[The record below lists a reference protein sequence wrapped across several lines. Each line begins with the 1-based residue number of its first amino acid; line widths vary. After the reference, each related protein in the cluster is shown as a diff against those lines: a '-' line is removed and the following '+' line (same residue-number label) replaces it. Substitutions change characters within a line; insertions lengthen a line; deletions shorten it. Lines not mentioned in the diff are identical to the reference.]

1 MYFHKTSVNKK
12 ELILNV
18 IHFIYFFGKTCDI
31 REAKLTSKSFVLSKL
46 VVGAKVILTYAA
58 HYKLIDVQS
67 RTGCVVC
74 ITFVLQFIEV
84 CGKTPEG
91 LDQAH

>member
-1 MYFHKTSVNKK
+1 MYFHKTSVNQK

-18 IHFIYFFGKTCDI
+18 ILFFFFFLDI